1 MADLCTSETVCVVQL
16 LIHSYAK
23 NEKDNIFYY
32 FFDELPLHYKYVVY
46 IKLLEKIYN
55 LQCLSLKLLKSSI
68 NHEISILEMVIH
80 IASLS
85 N

>member
-32 FFDELPLHYKYVVY
+32 FF
-46 IKLLEKIYN
+46 
-55 LQCLSLKLLKSSI
+55 
-68 NHEISILEMVIH
+68 
-80 IASLS
+80 
-85 N
+85 